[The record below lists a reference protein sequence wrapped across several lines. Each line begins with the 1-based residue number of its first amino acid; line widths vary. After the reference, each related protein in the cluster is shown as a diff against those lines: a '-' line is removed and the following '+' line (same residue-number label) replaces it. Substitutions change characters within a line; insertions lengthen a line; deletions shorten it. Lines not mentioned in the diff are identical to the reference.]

1 MFRIGIRGV
10 NKRAKMIIDGGSSE
24 NVASTELV
32 EKLGM
37 KCEPPIQ
44 ARMVPEGTRAV
55 GEKAVPSAD

>member
-10 NKRAKMIIDGGSSE
+10 NKRAKMIIDGSE